1 MVAARLA
8 DRLVQRRRATR
19 QLVLE
24 MHLRIESGQECE
36 TVLETVQELKITVR
50 PTTKVLA
57 LDLVLQGLTRK
68 TLVTEICVES

>member
-1 MVAARLA
+1 MVAAKLA

-57 LDLVLQGLTRK
+57 LDLVLQGPTRK